1 MVDGGSIFSMMP
13 PMLIRFP
20 TAVAE
25 SLSPTYQ
32 YIYIFKK
39 GSVRFPVLPGWFRVV
54 VGLEVLAWVSVW
66 VLGFFQVVEIL
77 VQVPECPC
85 DPRGGSEVLA
95 WVPAWVLVW
104 NWSNQLAVARVE
116 T

>member
-1 MVDGGSIFSMMP
+1 M
-13 PMLIRFP
+13 
-20 TAVAE
+20 
-25 SLSPTYQ
+25 
-32 YIYIFKK
+32 
-39 GSVRFPVLPGWFRVV
+39 LPGWFRVV
-54 VGLEVLAWVSVW
+54 VVLEVLAWVSVW

-77 VQVPECPC
+77 VQVPGCPC